1 MRTTVL
7 DKLQASRVF
16 RTVMAIVLITM
27 LAVPTSLLTAR
38 IRRMRG
44 VQIQRIW
51 NGRTAQ
57 TAGSIMPDSRPGA

>member
-27 LAVPTSLLTAR
+27 LAVPTSLLTAANT
-38 IRRMRG
+38 G
-44 VQIQRIW
+44 F
-51 NGRTAQ
+51 
-57 TAGSIMPDSRPGA
+57 SC

>member
-27 LAVPTSLLTAR
+27 LAVPTSLLTVA
-38 IRRMRG
+38 
-44 VQIQRIW
+44 
-51 NGRTAQ
+51 NTAY
-57 TAGSIMPDSRPGA
+57 A